1 MNKLIFTVLLMGFS
15 VTAFPATDAMQ
26 SSLYHFQ
33 MRMAQQGSTEAAFLV
48 GEMNEEGR
56 GTAQNLPEAVAWY
69 KRAAEKGH
77 PEASRK
83 VEQLGHK
90 PL

>member
-1 MNKLIFTVLLMGFS
+1 MNKLILTIILMGVS
-15 VTAFPATDAMQ
+15 LSAFPATDTVQ
-26 SSLYHFQ
+26 SSLYNFQ

-69 KRAAEKGH
+69 RRAAEKGH